1 MGERTHMQEL
11 KKEVHS
17 WNEWRKGN
25 PDVVPDLSG
34 EDLRTHDLRKYD
46 LRKANLRCINLRD
59 ADLRDADLRDANLR
73 DANLSEAQ
81 VGNADLSSADLL
93 NIAIAGT
100 NLLDARLWD
109 GGGACHRW
117 RSEKREPVHSVCDLV
132 HRCKELSYSNG
143 SDKVLYFRGVKSASY
158 KLEPSL
164 ARALPHGRGNL
175 VPHEGEMLLD
185 IMSKRPEDF
194 MDRTTAL
201 EQWSLARHH
210 WLPTR
215 LLDITKN
222 PLVALYGACEDTDRK
237 IEICDACKAKLCD
250 PCNDQALCDD
260 CRKKVCA
267 EQLCADGMVHVFA
280 VRKQMIKTF
289 ASDTVSVIANFAKL
303 PQRKQRLILGKSGN
317 VDDYYRARG
326 DLYHQINAE
335 RPNFQELIDPRHLL
349 QVFVVEPRES
359 FERVR
364 AQSGA
369 FLISALHSAP
379 GADNEN
385 GDTAM
390 EFEPE
395 SIEKRV
401 GSHNRGMPM
410 YGHYTFRVPSS
421 IKGEIRKDL
430 ELLNVTQETL
440 FPGLD
445 SAAKGAQMRA
455 EKRVEEEMD
464 RGRA

>member
-1 MGERTHMQEL
+1 MGERAHVQEL
-11 KKEVHS
+11 KKGVHS
-17 WNEWRKGN
+17 WNQWRKGN

-34 EDLRTHDLRKYD
+34 EDLRKYD
-46 LRKANLRCINLRD
+46 FRKANLRFVN
-59 ADLRDADLRDANLR
+59 LRDANLR
-73 DANLSEAQ
+73 DANLSGAQ
-81 VGNADLSSADLL
+81 VDCADLSSADLP

-109 GGGACHRW
+109 GGEAGQEW
-117 RSEKREPVHSVCDLV
+117 RSEERKPVCSVCDLMQ
-132 HRCKELSYSNG
+132 RCKELSCSNG

-185 IMSKRPEDF
+185 LMSRRPEDF
-194 MDRTTAL
+194 LDRTTAL
-201 EQWSLARHH
+201 EQWALARHH

-237 IEICDACKAKLCD
+237 IEICDACKAKLCG
-250 PCNDQALCDD
+250 PCNVQTLCED

-267 EQLCADGMVHVFA
+267 KQLCADGVVHVFA
-280 VRKQMIKTF
+280 VPKQMIKTF
-289 ASDTVSVIANFAKL
+289 ASDTVSVVANFAKL
-303 PQRKQRLILGKSGN
+303 PQRKQQLILGEDGN

-326 DLYHQINAE
+326 DLYHHIRAE
-335 RPNFQELIDPRHLL
+335 RPYFQELIDPRDLL

-379 GADNEN
+379 EADNES

-395 SIEKRV
+395 SLEKRV
-401 GSHNRGMPM
+401 GSQNRGMPM
-410 YGHYTFRVPSS
+410 YGHYTLRIPSS

-430 ELLNVTQETL
+430 ELLNITQETL

-455 EKRVEEEMD
+455 EKEMD